1 MFRLSRHRSFLQA
14 CAFALL
20 LLGVVCKPVLAF
32 VGELH
37 AVEHAALA
45 GHADDH
51 DSGHGDDHGN
61 DGEDPG
67 HALGGH
73 GLLHQCSGGTGS
85 IPSLHPLLILTVVPA
100 TVLPPVD
107 ASPPARPTLTL
118 PFRPPIA

>member
-1 MFRLSRHRSFLQA
+1 MFRPSRHRSFLQY

-20 LLGVVCKPVLAF
+20 LFGLVCKPVLGF

-45 GHADDH
+45 GHVDDH
-51 DSGHGDDHGN
+51 GHDHGN
-61 DGEDPG
+61 DKDGDEPG
-67 HALGGH
+67 HALGAH
-73 GLLHQCSGGTGS
+73 GLLHQCGSGAGW
-85 IPSLHPLLILTVVPA
+85 IPPLHPMLVLSPMAATILPA
-100 TVLPPVD
+100 VE